1 MNTKWVFWQGQAIDP
16 AGYQNELEAV
26 MQSNGEVDQKPI
38 PDFTDSQGR
47 VWVVNLSLAAARR
60 IDLADAS
67 AIYDKPIAI
76 LNSQKAND
84 RLFEDLQFNDA
95 LQMFFIWCIVKPQA
109 DKLEVTEDDFAESL
123 SPQAMHAAKAAL
135 WEALSD
141 FFPERQTYFSQL
153 RSYHKKMY
161 ETAADQLQD
170 KGDKLLKLAEQHIS
184 QELDKQLSD
193 LSTKAGVAS

>member
-16 AGYQNELEAV
+16 AGYRNELEAV
-26 MQSNGEVDQKPI
+26 MQSNDQADQKPI
-38 PDFTDSQGR
+38 PSFTDSQNR
-47 VWVVNLSLAAARR
+47 VWLVNLSLAAARR
-60 IDLADAS
+60 IDLADAT
-67 AIYDKPIAI
+67 AIYEKPIAI

-95 LQMFFIWCIVKPQA
+95 LQMFFVWCIVKPQA
-109 DKLEVTEDDFAESL
+109 DKLEITEDDFAESL
-123 SPQAMHAAKAAL
+123 SPQSMHAAKVAL

-141 FFPERQTYFSQL
+141 FFPERKTYFSQL
-153 RSYHKKMY
+153 RNYHKRMY

-170 KGDKLLKLAEQHIS
+170 KGDKLIEIAKEQIS
-184 QELDKQLSD
+184 QELDRQLNN